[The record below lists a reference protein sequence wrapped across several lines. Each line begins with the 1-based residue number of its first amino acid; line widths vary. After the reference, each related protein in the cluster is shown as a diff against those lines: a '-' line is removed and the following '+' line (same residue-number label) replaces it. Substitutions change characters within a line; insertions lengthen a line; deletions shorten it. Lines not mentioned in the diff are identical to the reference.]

1 LMTRSREIAP
11 SVVVASMARRGA
23 ARLRHEMV
31 ASVGCMGSSSGKGA
45 NGEVAWHEASGGKAA
60 RGRCSCNRTDQIIR
74 AQVQKQAPKR
84 SNFRTWAHI
93 IPIVNRN
100 YEGFQ
105 TSSLTTKITSFNIT
119 HHTLNFTSS
128 SEINLQ
134 HHGVAI
140 ITNQVHK
147 VAEA

>member
-1 LMTRSREIAP
+1 VLWPRNDGAHALVTRKKGTGSPKLRKLMTRSREIAP
-11 SVVVASMARRGA
+11 AVVVASMARRGA

-84 SNFRTWAHI
+84 SNFRT
-93 IPIVNRN
+93 
-100 YEGFQ
+100 
-105 TSSLTTKITSFNIT
+105 
-119 HHTLNFTSS
+119 
-128 SEINLQ
+128 
-134 HHGVAI
+134 
-140 ITNQVHK
+140 
-147 VAEA
+147 